1 MQIPSETHI
10 DSMHSQQEQ
19 YKIDWDSFSDPVSKK
34 YQYRT
39 TGDPYHCTDPIPET
53 FSIGFH
59 SFIENPDQYSSD
71 STGK

>member
-1 MQIPSETHI
+1 
-10 DSMHSQQEQ
+10 MHSQKEQ
-19 YKIDWDSFSDPVSKK
+19 YKIDWDSFSDPVSQK

-59 SFIENPDQYSSD
+59 SSYNKFVSIKQLTDLFFF
-71 STGK
+71 